1 MKEVL
6 TKHKSRTQLKGQEF
20 TDALLIIPK
29 FLFIKIQ
36 AEHSESGLLVNV
48 DLNTDEPLV
57 AEEIQLLHFCTV
69 IATNILLINEIM
81 RGETNSLKH

>member
-6 TKHKSRTQLKGQEF
+6 TKHKPRTQLRGQEF
-20 TDALLIIPK
+20 TDHSNFKTLETLV
-29 FLFIKIQ
+29 KIQ
-36 AEHSESGLLVNV
+36 AEHSASGLLVNV